1 MQHFASKLLHEDGGR
16 YQRVSCTQSGRR
28 SRRQMLSTKAT
39 TLNSEQNVI
48 KVLLLS
54 LHLRVAQ
61 TPCHASCCACASSA
75 GPRRHAPAGET
86 SCSSRSP
93 PTSVVQISLQL
104 QEIVNRNLGQNVKQ
118 IDQRLQT
125 DNLQGQFLLTLRA
138 VATDWAS
145 AVSAECDYTR
155 CTHYLGTSIYYLD
168 LLKCDWPHPNWTMRG
183 MQFMHKPATIVQIC
197 LL

>member
-1 MQHFASKLLHEDGGR
+1 MQHFASKLLHEDGGQ

-28 SRRQMLSTKAT
+28 SRRQMMSTKAT

-54 LHLRVAQ
+54 LHLLVVVHLTQHKLPA
-61 TPCHASCCACASSA
+61 TCSACASSA
-75 GPRRHAPAGET
+75 GPRHPAPAGET

-93 PTSVVQISLQL
+93 PTLVVQTSLQL
-104 QEIVNRNLGQNVKQ
+104 QEIVNRNVCQDVKQ

-125 DNLQGQFLLTLRA
+125 DNLQGQFLLELRA

-145 AVSAECDYTR
+145 AVSAECDY
-155 CTHYLGTSIYYLD
+155 YYKLYSLPGNINLLSRPTEMQLASPQLD
-168 LLKCDWPHPNWTMRG
+168 NERNAIH
-183 MQFMHKPATIVQIC
+183 A
-197 LL
+197 

>member
-1 MQHFASKLLHEDGGR
+1 M
-16 YQRVSCTQSGRR
+16 
-28 SRRQMLSTKAT
+28 STKAT
-39 TLNSEQNVI
+39 TLNSEQHVI
-48 KVLLLS
+48 KVLVLS
-54 LHLRVAQ
+54 LHLIVAQ
-61 TPCHASCCACASSA
+61 TPCHALCSACASSA

-104 QEIVNRNLGQNVKQ
+104 QEIVNINLGQNVKQ

-125 DNLQGQFLLTLRA
+125 DNLQGQFLLTLRV

-145 AVSAECDYTR
+145 AVSAECDYTG